1 MYLYELLKVH
11 FNNVQLILSILI
23 STGLIIPLGQFPLSL
38 SLLSHPPSS
47 SQTDR
52 QLFVSLLVFILVT
65 ISLGEFFC
73 LVFAREVLKCE
84 SSVQDVLSECSILQQ
99 SALLTQIC
107 CSAVQC
113 YPNIVL

>member
-52 QLFVSLLVFILVT
+52 QLFVSLVYFGHNFSRGIF
-65 ISLGEFFC
+65 SFSFC
-73 LVFAREVLKCE
+73 KGSPQL
-84 SSVQDVLSECSILQQ
+84 
-99 SALLTQIC
+99 
-107 CSAVQC
+107 
-113 YPNIVL
+113 